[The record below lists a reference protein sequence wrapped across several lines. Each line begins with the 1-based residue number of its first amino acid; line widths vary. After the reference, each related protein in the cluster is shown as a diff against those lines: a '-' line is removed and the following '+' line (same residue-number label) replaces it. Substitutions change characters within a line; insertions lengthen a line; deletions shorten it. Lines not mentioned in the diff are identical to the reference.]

1 MKFSFHGG
9 LNLLFLTD
17 LMDIDEV
24 FNIFEI
30 FFFLIAFKLKL
41 TFKKIFL
48 SFSQAKSNRK
58 IVNLFFF

>member
-24 FNIFEI
+24 FNIFER
-30 FFFLIAFKLKL
+30 FFFNSICGKRNELEC
-41 TFKKIFL
+41 
-48 SFSQAKSNRK
+48 
-58 IVNLFFF
+58 